1 MFPNFYGMSI
11 TFHFVYFFSDY
22 FCLLSIGTAPHII
35 DYLVVFCGLEGF
47 FLLFFWFKVWLLI
60 CTFQYYSTGEN
71 MSYFCRSIYR
81 YSFPNRLCTTYQLTF
96 KEHLLFQVESL
107 EKERVEHCNQL
118 NSLKE
123 KLTQAE
129 ETIKRLTVACVWL
142 FFTINCANKPVS
154 QFSLH
159 FIYI

>member
-1 MFPNFYGMSI
+1 
-11 TFHFVYFFSDY
+11 
-22 FCLLSIGTAPHII
+22 
-35 DYLVVFCGLEGF
+35 
-47 FLLFFWFKVWLLI
+47 
-60 CTFQYYSTGEN
+60 

-142 FFTINCANKPVS
+142 FSPLTVQINLFLNFHCISFIFNLYLILFYYNKTSSMVCLITGVI
-154 QFSLH
+154 QK
-159 FIYI
+159 